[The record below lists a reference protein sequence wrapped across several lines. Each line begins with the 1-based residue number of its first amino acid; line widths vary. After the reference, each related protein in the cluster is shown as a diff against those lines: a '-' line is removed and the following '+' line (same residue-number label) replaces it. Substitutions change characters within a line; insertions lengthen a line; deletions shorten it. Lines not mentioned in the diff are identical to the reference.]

1 MKWWSKLPY
10 TKKQAWA
17 GRVFILPWFLGFVF
31 IFLRSLIT
39 SFIYS
44 FSKITVGEHGFE
56 TQFVG
61 LENYKYELTV
71 DPNYVKTLVNTVL
84 SMFYQVPLILIFSL
98 IVACILNQRFRGR
111 VLARAI
117 FFLPVIIATGQIISI
132 MRGDIYSQQL
142 SSGER
147 TSTLFTVAGL
157 QTLLLNSGLT
167 QVMATNIINT
177 LNSIFDVAWKSGIQI
192 LLFIAGLQTIPRS
205 LYEVSEIEGATA
217 WESFW
222 KITFPM
228 MSPILILNLIY
239 TVIDNFTDY
248 SNPIIK
254 LASDLGVR
262 QMKYELSATV
272 TCVYFAVIVVILG
285 AIALMTRK
293 KVFYV
298 NE

>member
-1 MKWWSKLPY
+1 MKWWSKLSY
-10 TKKQAWA
+10 TRKQAWA
-17 GRVFILPWFLGFVF
+17 GRLFILPWFIGFVF

-44 FSKITVGEHGFE
+44 FSKITVGARGFE
-56 TQFVG
+56 TKFVG

-84 SMFYQVPLILIFSL
+84 SMLYQVPLILIFSL
-98 IVACILNQRFRGR
+98 IVACILNQKFRGR

-157 QTLLLNSGLT
+157 QSLLINSGLT
-167 QVMATNIINT
+167 QVMTTNIINT

-192 LLFIAGLQTIPRS
+192 LLFIAGLQTIPRA

-254 LASDLGVR
+254 VASDLGVR

-272 TCVYFAVIVVILG
+272 TSIYFVVIVVILG
-285 AIALMTRK
+285 AIALLTRK
-293 KVFYV
+293 KIFYI

>member
-1 MKWWSKLPY
+1 MKWWRKLSY

-17 GRVFILPWFLGFVF
+17 GRLFILPWFIGFVF
-31 IFLRSLIT
+31 IFCRSLIT

-44 FSKITVGEHGFE
+44 FSKITVGDHGFI
-56 TQFVG
+56 TSFVG
-61 LENYKYELTV
+61 LENYKHELTV
-71 DPNYVKTLVNTVL
+71 DPNYVKTLVTTVL
-84 SMFYQVPLILIFSL
+84 SMLYQVPLILIFSL
-98 IVACILNQRFRGR
+98 IVACILNQKFRGR
-111 VLARAI
+111 VVARAI

-142 SSGER
+142 TSGER
-147 TSTLFTVAGL
+147 SSTLFTVAGL
-157 QTLLLNSGLT
+157 QSLLLDSGLS
-167 QVMATNIINT
+167 QAMATNLINT

-217 WESFW
+217 WEAFW

-239 TVIDNFTDY
+239 TIIDNFTDF

-254 LASDLGVR
+254 LASELGVK
-262 QMKYELSATV
+262 QMKYELSSTV
-272 TCVYFAVIVVILG
+272 TCIYFVVIILVLG
-285 AIALMTRK
+285 LVALITRK
-293 KVFYV
+293 KVFYI

>member
-192 LLFIAGLQTIPRS
+192 LLFIAGLQTIPRA